1 LTLTD
6 PRTEPSAEQF
16 DHHSPAANADPVA
29 YYRHFRETQPV
40 GWTAAHDGFFFTTR
54 HADVVR
60 IARDDATFS
69 SERAPAGTRGIS
81 FVIPFGPGLE
91 QYPIELDPPRSTPY
105 RELINPLLS
114 FEAVRALEPMIAR
127 HTTAAIDAFVESGSV
142 DFVRDL
148 TNPVPAAV
156 TLDWLGFPTDDW
168 KKLAGPVHDI
178 FASVPGTDRAMRGVE
193 GLMYLESRIRE
204 LIAARREDPRDD
216 AVSVLVHAEHP
227 DGRPFTEQELVSVMY
242 LLVAGGVDTT
252 TSLTGSTL
260 VWLSEHPEERQRL
273 IDDPDLLDVAV
284 EEFLRVFAPSQS
296 MARTLLADAEVGG
309 VPMRAGQRVLIP
321 WVAANHDPA
330 VFPDP
335 ETVVLDRN
343 PQRHLSFGIGTHR
356 CAGAHLARA
365 MFGEMMR
372 QVLTRLPDYRVLSES
387 LVPYPTRGNQTGWD
401 AIPALFTPG
410 PRLGSA
416 PAPAPIVTR
425 ELEVTAV
432 RPVATDV
439 VAVTFAD
446 PTGAELPAWSPGAHL
461 EVRLPS
467 GRLRQYSLCGD
478 PAEPT
483 WTVAV
488 LREVAGRGG
497 SVELHE
503 LARSGARLTVRG
515 PRNHFP
521 LVDAPD
527 YLLVAGGIGVTPIL
541 AMARS
546 LVGRGASVRVL
557 YGGRTAGSMA
567 FAEDLVALA
576 GDRVQVLPQDVH
588 GIPDLAA
595 ALAATGPETAVYC
608 CGPAPMIAA
617 MEAACAAA
625 GISDRLHVERF
636 TAPEE
641 EAVID
646 TSHDVPFDVHL
657 ARTGTTV
664 TVPADRRI
672 VEVLRD
678 VVPTLSS
685 DCEQG
690 YCGAC
695 ETRVL
700 AGVPEH
706 RDSVLTEEE
715 RAAGRSMMVCV
726 GRARTPSLTLDL
738 E

>member
-1 LTLTD
+1 M
-6 PRTEPSAEQF
+6 SAPTF
-16 DHHSPAANADPVA
+16 DHHSAEANADPVA
-29 YYRHFRETQPV
+29 YYRRFREQQPV
-40 GWTAAHDGFFFTTR
+40 GWTAAHDGFWFTTR

-69 SERAPAGTRGIS
+69 SERAPAGNRGIS

-91 QYPIELDPPRSTPY
+91 QYPIELDPPRATPY
-105 RELINPLLS
+105 RELINPLLTYD
-114 FEAVRALEPMIAR
+114 AVELLKPMIAR
-127 HTTAAIDAFVESGSV
+127 HTTRAIDEFIESGSV

-178 FASVPGTDRAMRGVE
+178 FASVPGTERAMRGVE

-204 LIAARREDPRDD
+204 LIAARRVEPRDD

-227 DGRPFTEQELVSVMY
+227 EGRPFTEQELVSVMY

-260 VWLSEHPEERQRL
+260 AWLSEHPEERQRL

-296 MARTLLADAEVGG
+296 MARTLLHDTEVGG
-309 VPMRAGQRVLIP
+309 CPMKVGERVLIP
-321 WVAANHDPA
+321 WVAANHDPE
-330 VFPDP
+330 VFADP
-335 ETVVLDRN
+335 ETVLLDRN

-372 QVLTRLPDYRVLSES
+372 QVLTRLPDYRVLPES

-416 PAPAPIVTR
+416 AAAPSIVTR
-425 ELEVTAV
+425 ELEIIEV
-432 RPVATDV
+432 RTVATDV
-439 VAVTFAD
+439 LAVTFAD
-446 PTGAELPAWSPGAHL
+446 PSGVALPPWNPGAHL

-478 PAEPT
+478 PTSDT

-488 LREVAGRGG
+488 LREPAGRGG

-527 YLLVAGGIGVTPIL
+527 HLLVAGGIGITPIL

-546 LVGRGASVRVL
+546 LAGRGAPVRVL
-557 YGGRTAGSMA
+557 YGGRTAASMA
-567 FAEDLVALA
+567 FADDLVALL
-576 GDRVQVLPQDVH
+576 GDRVQLVAQDVH
-588 GIPDLAA
+588 GVPDLAGT
-595 ALAATGPETAVYC
+595 LATIGPETAVYC

-617 MEAACAAA
+617 MEATCAAA

-636 TAPEE
+636 TAPAE
-641 EAVID
+641 EAVVD
-646 TSHDVPFDVHL
+646 TSHDTPFELHL

-664 TVPADRRI
+664 TVPAGKRI

-700 AGVPEH
+700 AGEPEH

-738 E
+738 